1 MPGFFSGTP
10 VTTIKSYSLIVN
22 RNLRATRK
30 VCIEVAVLRAVN
42 PGVYGGNDPSDVVD
56 ITAQTKH
63 HDLETGLFANG
74 APHYCTAAIRA
85 ILITVRGY
93 LHSRYYSDQYG
104 EGEVNHGDIRLRI
117 SFYDHIVI
125 RLVPQNIYRRLR
137 DLEARVNLMDHDACA
152 LLLTQIAKDRLTAVH
167 RQIRGEPIIVQLRRQ
182 RISCSHRRRR
192 RRF

>member
-1 MPGFFSGTP
+1 MPEFFTGRL
-10 VTTIKSYSLIVN
+10 KSYSLMVN

-42 PGVYGGNDPSDVVD
+42 PAYGGSDPSDVFD
-56 ITAQTKH
+56 ITGHTKN
-63 HDLETGLFANG
+63 HDLDTGLISRG
-74 APHYCTAAIRA
+74 SPLGQPHNCPAAIRA

-152 LLLTQIAKDRLTAVH
+152 LLLTQRAKYRLTAVH
-167 RQIRGEPIIVQLRRQ
+167 RQIRG
-182 RISCSHRRRR
+182 
-192 RRF
+192 RF